1 LNTCYDGHS
10 SLVDFYTGAGK
21 SLIFQFYSILRPGM
35 TIVLVPLI
43 SLMIDQIKKIPEEIP
58 AICYNSWVPFTH
70 RPRVFNL
77 IKNNKVKILFVTPEL
92 FVSDIAW
99 RLVMY
104 NTKINLICIDEAHCV
119 SESSHSF
126 RHSYSFL
133 QHYVKVLN
141 ATGAIFKGEKYFEVC
156 KEPEPKEDKKTK
168 GKKGKKGKGKKA
180 KKDEPRTLDGA
191 KEEITE
197 EDLDMFAERVKP
209 ITDTEDENKVTEGAM
224 EEETPPKKE
233 EPSLVIAE
241 GGSKFPVLCLTA
253 TSSASSRKDIID
265 YFKLAPENV
274 KFSNYYL
281 RDNLHITVSLER
293 SRSKEIDKFL
303 KLKTMRRMKP
313 LLVYCNFKK
322 VTEIVATYLK
332 QSGVNALCFN
342 TNLTDLDRM
351 NVLQAFLKT
360 DVEKAAKPD
369 ELGLYTRI
377 DALVTTVSLAMGID
391 HRSIRS
397 VIHYNM
403 PNSLETYVQEVGRAG
418 RDGKPA
424 HCHLFLNEDDYYF
437 QRSRAFTDYFLDREL
452 IRSVI
457 RMILGLR
464 ENLRKLQSGEI
475 EKKIWSYIKKPTI
488 NSKFGI
494 TQRELLNIFK
504 HLKVYF
510 DENGVEWQ
518 YTESLKIRGNMKEL
532 KSTKLTQ
539 FKTNKLIKLIIS
551 KAEKIRKSYSFNIVD
566 MANEIGMNPF
576 MLSIKFKDFSQKV
589 QFSFIPDHPA
599 YLFSRPK
606 APKDVQLRDV
616 FNVEKMCDWIV
627 KRNNEKILMNA
638 ARVDSLYM
646 VLRDHAKK
654 SIAKFLDD
662 DLLADKNHKMEK
674 YVKMYFSYGPIDM
687 I

>member
-1 LNTCYDGHS
+1 
-10 SLVDFYTGAGK
+10 
-21 SLIFQFYSILRPGM
+21 M

-119 SESSHSF
+119 SEASHSF

-133 QHYVKVLN
+133 KHYVKVLN
-141 ATGAIFKGEKYFEVC
+141 STGAIFKGEEYFEVC
-156 KEPEPKEDKKTK
+156 KEPEEKTK
-168 GKKGKKGKGKKA
+168 KKGKGQKQK
-180 KKDEPRTLDGA
+180 KKDESRTLDGEKA
-191 KEEITE
+191 GKETITD

-209 ITDTEDENKVTEGAM
+209 ITDTE
-224 EEETPPKKE
+224 E
-233 EPSLVIAE
+233 EPVDKNNEDKSQIIEEKNTVSPEQKDEGSLVIAKN
-241 GGSKFPVLCLTA
+241 GSKFPVLCLTA

-303 KLKTMRRMKP
+303 KLRTMRRMKP

-322 VTEIVATYLK
+322 ITEIVATYLK
-332 QSGVNALCFN
+332 QSGINALCFN

-360 DVEKAAKPD
+360 DVEKAQKPD

-418 RDGKPA
+418 RDGKSA

-437 QRSRAFTDYFLDREL
+437 QRARAFTDYFLDREL
-452 IRSVI
+452 IKGVV
-457 RMILGLR
+457 RMVLGLR

-475 EKKIWSYIKKPTI
+475 VKKIWSFIKKPTI

-494 TQRELLNIFK
+494 TQKELLNIFK

-510 DENGVEWQ
+510 EENSVEWQ

-532 KSTKLTQ
+532 KSTKMVQ
-539 FKTNKLIKLIIS
+539 FKTNKLIKLIM
-551 KAEKIRKSYSFNIVD
+551 KNAQKIRKSYTFNIVEL
-566 MANEIGMNPF
+566 ANEIGMNPF
-576 MLSIKFKDFSQKV
+576 LLSVKFKDFS
-589 QFSFIPDHPA
+589 
-599 YLFSRPK
+599 
-606 APKDVQLRDV
+606 
-616 FNVEKMCDWIV
+616 
-627 KRNNEKILMNA
+627 
-638 ARVDSLYM
+638 
-646 VLRDHAKK
+646 
-654 SIAKFLDD
+654 
-662 DLLADKNHKMEK
+662 
-674 YVKMYFSYGPIDM
+674 
-687 I
+687 